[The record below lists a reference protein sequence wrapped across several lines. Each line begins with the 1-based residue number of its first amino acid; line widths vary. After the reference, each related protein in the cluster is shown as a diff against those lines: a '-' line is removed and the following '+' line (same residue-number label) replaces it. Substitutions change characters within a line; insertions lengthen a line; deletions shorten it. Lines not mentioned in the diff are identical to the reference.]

1 MGFLSKIFKGV
12 KKVVKKVGK
21 AISKPFS
28 IIKKIGSRVVKN
40 VKSAFKKVAGFMG
53 KLGPFGSIAL
63 SFLLPGIGS
72 ILGGWANTMMASA
85 NGFIAG
91 AGNVLNAAI
100 NVGTKIGNVV
110 SKVSD
115 GVTKVI
121 GKVVGATVNAI
132 PGGADFVDFM
142 SKGKIDVS
150 GDYFTGNTGVL
161 KTARGAFDDIAAA
174 GGDLFSKSTLVD
186 TNKYSQELLDISNKA
201 TELTK
206 EVTIPDLD
214 AKLDAKMEGVI
225 PETVSVEMPDLEIQT
240 GTDSLLAPP
249 PETQI
254 IGDVPSFTQEVVN
267 PDTRAFEMKTF
278 EGVQGTTPAPS
289 YDDLGNIGVNKDM
302 LRQEALTQAPVDSL
316 LVPSNVEID
325 LPSLS
330 TPESLVDRFGSEI
343 VEPVGTETV
352 LREGGGFNSLRSGSG
367 PTQIP
372 TGTAIK
378 AGATG
383 AVAEMGIPDSNVR
396 EALKKLNKESVSD
409 IEIPT
414 TRYGYDTPEQYGDAS
429 EGLTYAILQ
438 KHNSTFVDGLG
449 YDPTYKGETS
459 SWSQNF
465 ARSMQYA
472 A

>member
-1 MGFLSKIFKGV
+1 MGFFSKVFKGV
-12 KKVVKKVGK
+12 RKVVKKVGK
-21 AISKPFS
+21 TISKPFS
-28 IIKKIGSRVVKN
+28 LIKKIGSKVVKG
-40 VKSAFKKVAGFMG
+40 VKSAFKSVMGFMG

-63 SFLLPGIGS
+63 SFLLPGIGPV
-72 ILGGWANTMMASA
+72 LGGWANTMMASA

-100 NVGTKIGNVV
+100 NVGTKVGNVV
-110 SKVSD
+110 SKVSS
-115 GVTKVI
+115 GVKQVV
-121 GKVVGATVNAI
+121 GKVVGATLNSI
-132 PGGADFVDFM
+132 PGGADFVKLI
-142 SKGKIDVS
+142 SNNKIDIS
-150 GDYFTGNTGVL
+150 KDYFTGDTGVL
-161 KTARGAFDDIAAA
+161 NTARGAFDDITAA

-206 EVTIPDLD
+206 KVTVPDLN

-249 PETQI
+249 PETKI

-289 YDDLGNIGVNKDM
+289 YNDLGNIGVNKDM

-316 LVPSNVEID
+316 LVPSNVEIN
-325 LPSLS
+325 LPPLS
-330 TPESLVDRFGSEI
+330 TPEGLIERFGPET
-343 VEPVGTETV
+343 VEPVGTGTV
-352 LREGGGFNSLRSGSG
+352 LRADPVG
-367 PTQIP
+367 
-372 TGTAIK
+372 TGTVLRD
-378 AGATG
+378 GAAG
-383 AVAEMGIPDSNVR
+383 AVAEEATSGIPDSNVR
-396 EALKKLNKESVSD
+396 DALKKLNKESVSD
-409 IEIPT
+409 IEVPMAG
-414 TRYGYDTPEQYGDAS
+414 YGYDEPDQYGGDS

-449 YDPTYKGETS
+449 YDPTYRGETS

>member
-1 MGFLSKIFKGV
+1 MGFFSKVFKGV

-21 AISKPFS
+21 TISKPFS
-28 IIKKIGSRVVKN
+28 LIKKIGSKVVKGL
-40 VKSAFKKVAGFMG
+40 KSAFKSVMGFMG

-63 SFLLPGIGS
+63 SFLLPGMGE
-72 ILGGWANTMMASA
+72 ILGGWANTMMSSA

-100 NVGTKIGNVV
+100 NVGTKVGNVV

-121 GKVVGATVNAI
+121 GKVVGATINAI
-132 PGGADFVDFM
+132 PNGAEFVDFI
-142 SKGKIDVS
+142 SKGKIKIS
-150 GDYFTGNTGVL
+150 GDYFTGDTGVL
-161 KTARGAFDDIAAA
+161 NTARGAFDDITAA

-186 TNKYSQELLDISNKA
+186 TNKYSQKLLDISNKA

-206 EVTIPDLD
+206 EVTVPDLN

-249 PETQI
+249 PETKI

-267 PDTRAFEMKTF
+267 PDTRAFE
-278 EGVQGTTPAPS
+278 GVQGTTPAPS
-289 YDDLGNIGVNKDM
+289 YNDLGNIGVNKDM

-316 LVPSNVEID
+316 LVPSNVEIN
-325 LPSLS
+325 LPPLS
-330 TPESLVDRFGSEI
+330 TPEGLIERFGPET
-343 VEPVGTETV
+343 VEPVGTGTV

-378 AGATG
+378 DGAAG
-383 AVAEMGIPDSNVR
+383 AVAETGIPDSNVR

-409 IEIPT
+409 IEVPT
-414 TRYGYDTPEQYGDAS
+414 TGYGYDTPDQYGGDS

-449 YDPTYKGETS
+449 YDPTYRGETS

>member
-28 IIKKIGSRVVKN
+28 IIKKIGSRVVRN

-72 ILGGWANTMMASA
+72 VLGGWANTMMASA

-132 PGGADFVDFM
+132 PGGADFVDFI

-267 PDTRAFEMKTF
+267 PDTRSFEMKTF

-302 LRQEALTQAPVDSL
+302 LRQEALNQAPVDSL

-343 VEPVGTETV
+343 VEPVGTGTVLKTDPVGTGTV
-352 LREGGGFNSLRSGSG
+352 LR
-367 PTQIP
+367 
-372 TGTAIK
+372 
-378 AGATG
+378 AGAAGT
-383 AVAEMGIPDSNVR
+383 VAEMGIPDSNVR

-409 IEIPT
+409 VEVPMA
-414 TRYGYDTPEQYGDAS
+414 GYDYDKPDQYGGDS

>member
-1 MGFLSKIFKGV
+1 MGFFSKIFKGV

-28 IIKKIGSRVVKN
+28 LIKKIGSRVVKG
-40 VKSAFKKVAGFMG
+40 VKSAFKSVMGFMG

-72 ILGGWANTMMASA
+72 VLGGWANTMMASA

-100 NVGTKIGNVV
+100 NVGTKVGNVV
-110 SKVSD
+110 SKVSS
-115 GVTKVI
+115 GVKKVV
-121 GKVVGATVNAI
+121 GKVVGATINSI
-132 PGGADFVDFM
+132 DGGADFVDFI

-150 GDYFTGNTGVL
+150 GDYFTGDTGVL
-161 KTARGAFDDIAAA
+161 KTARGAFDDITAA

-206 EVTIPDLD
+206 EVTIPDLN
-214 AKLDAKMEGVI
+214 AKLDAKMKGVI

-249 PETQI
+249 PETKI
-254 IGDVPSFTQEVVN
+254 IGDVPSFTQEVIN
-267 PDTRAFEMKTF
+267 PDTKAFK
-278 EGVQGTTPAPS
+278 GVQGTTPAPS
-289 YDDLGNIGVNKDM
+289 YNDLGNIGVNKDM

-316 LVPSNVEID
+316 LVPSNAEIN
-325 LPSLS
+325 LPPLS
-330 TPESLVDRFGSEI
+330 TPEGLIERFGPET
-343 VEPVGTETV
+343 VEPVGTGTV
-352 LREGGGFNSLRSGSG
+352 LRTDPVG
-367 PTQIP
+367 
-372 TGTAIK
+372 TGTVLR
-378 AGATG
+378 AGAAG
-383 AVAEMGIPDSNVR
+383 AVAEEATSGIPDSNVR
-396 EALKKLNKESVSD
+396 DALKKLNKESVSD
-409 IEIPT
+409 IEVPMAG
-414 TRYGYDTPEQYGDAS
+414 YGYDEPNQYGGES

-449 YDPTYKGETS
+449 YDPTYRGETS